1 MEAIRGKICTPYQ
14 LVMLNLPPRSL
25 TWCVPRRNVSCLC
38 VKRIWEE
45 KKATKNEREQCGVVG
60 FGEVEEKGWM
70 YLEKL

>member
-1 MEAIRGKICTPYQ
+1 MHVKFTTKVID
-14 LVMLNLPPRSL
+14 LVRS
-25 TWCVPRRNVSCLC
+25 TAKCVLSLC
-38 VKRIWEE
+38 YSKRIWEE